1 MMKTAVHDPKATRL
15 SVILPA
21 VALILGLAATVIAA
35 WFSAREVR
43 RADQMRFE
51 QLARTAEISIQ
62 ARFDVAVEAL
72 KVGRQLV
79 EAEPMPGH
87 TTWRNYVNSV
97 WPYVNKGVVGL
108 GYVQRWPRR
117 ELGALEE
124 KVRADGLPGFKIERT
139 GSHELLYVV
148 THLEPAMLNE
158 GALGLDIGSGTTRRT
173 AAETAMRSG
182 TLALSRRIRLI
193 YGEQTVPGFL
203 LLLPLYSAGR
213 PVGTPAERETALT
226 GWVYASLRS
235 DLLLGDIAGALGR
248 QADIKVYEGRKTG
261 TETLLFD
268 SEKTPA
274 ASTMAARFSDVRVLG
289 IHGQEWTLRVSTL
302 AAFDAASSRQLPW
315 WLLLGGSLLS
325 ALIAAAVRA
334 LTSSRSRAIHLAE
347 RMTNNLRRSEAESRR
362 LALVAS
368 HTTNAVILAS
378 ADGKIE
384 WVNEG
389 FTRITGY
396 NLPEVIGRKPGSFL
410 QGPGTDKTMI
420 DAMGRAVRAG
430 ELFKGEIQNYGKSG
444 QAYWL
449 EIEIQPLRAPDGS
462 LTGFMAIELDITARK
477 RAQEEVA
484 RKEAQ
489 FRFIF
494 EASAIGVSWRLIR
507 PDGTQ
512 TRLINDAH
520 LLICGLTREQAQA
533 PDSITRLTHP
543 DDLPRQRALHAD
555 LNSGRVNSVSL
566 EKRYLRP
573 DGSVVW
579 VSYTTQRRVYPDGSQ
594 EYLSTVLDITDLKE
608 ASDELV
614 RREAELRFILNALPI
629 GVAWTKDATVPSYYL
644 NDGFY
649 RITGLPV
656 SEFKTSEDFKAISHA
671 EDHMIQSEHYA
682 RLASG
687 EANRFDM
694 VKRYLRPD
702 GQLVWA
708 ILTVQVYR
716 GADGKILQ
724 EVGTIVD
731 ITAQKRQSDE
741 LRSAKEAAEAASVA
755 KSQFLAMMSHEIRTP
770 INGIIGMTSLLLD
783 TTLTADQREYA
794 ETVRMSGDAL
804 LTIINDILDFSKIE
818 AGKFDLEH
826 EPFSVRECVEGVL
839 DLLAGKANEK
849 HLDLLYEIT
858 DAVPGSVAGDV
869 TRLRQIL
876 VNLIG
881 NALKFTAQGEVAL
894 KADARVSGSQIEL
907 SFAITDTGIGIP
919 LEARELL
926 FRSFSQVDA
935 STTRRFGGTGLGLA
949 ISKRLAE
956 LMGGTMSVESEVGRG
971 SVFRFS
977 ILVDP
982 VASKPRAFQPAGRP
996 QLAGKA
1002 LLVVDDNATNR
1013 RILATLA
1020 QSWGMTARAAESGA
1034 EALGW
1039 VRAGEKFDV
1048 AILDMHMPGMDGMML
1063 ARELRTLR
1071 DVRQLPLVLLSS
1083 LGQRDLI
1090 EQPELFA
1097 ARLNKPAKS
1106 AQIFEAMCGLFGD
1119 EVMPVATPHPFAA
1132 TPAPVAD
1139 FQMTERLLLAEDN
1152 AVNQR
1157 VALHMLR
1164 SLGYRADL
1172 AGDGRETL
1180 EAVARQP
1187 YDIILMDVQM
1197 PEMDGIT
1204 ATRTLVERYPVPS
1217 TRPWIIALTANA
1229 MQGDREMCL
1238 AAGMDD
1244 YISKPIKTPE
1254 LAAALERARQAIAGR
1269 R

>member
-1 MMKTAVHDPKATRL
+1 
-15 SVILPA
+15 
-21 VALILGLAATVIAA
+21 
-35 WFSAREVR
+35 
-43 RADQMRFE
+43 
-51 QLARTAEISIQ
+51 
-62 ARFDVAVEAL
+62 
-72 KVGRQLV
+72 
-79 EAEPMPGH
+79 
-87 TTWRNYVNSV
+87 
-97 WPYVNKGVVGL
+97 
-108 GYVQRWPRR
+108 
-117 ELGALEE
+117 
-124 KVRADGLPGFKIERT
+124 
-139 GSHELLYVV
+139 
-148 THLEPAMLNE
+148 
-158 GALGLDIGSGTTRRT
+158 
-173 AAETAMRSG
+173 MRSG
-182 TLALSRRIRLI
+182 ALALSRRIRLI
-193 YGEQTVPGFL
+193 YGERTVPGFL
-203 LLLPLYSAGR
+203 LLLPCYAAGR
-213 PVGTPAERETALT
+213 PVGTPAEREAALA

-235 DLLLGDIAGALGR
+235 DLLLGDIAAALGR
-248 QADIKVYEGRKTG
+248 QADIKVYEGRATG
-261 TETLLFD
+261 PESLLFE

-274 ASTMAARFSDVRVLG
+274 SAASMAARFSQERVLG
-289 IHGQEWTLRVSTL
+289 IYGQEWTLRVSTL
-302 AAFDAASSRQLPW
+302 AGFDAASSRRLPW
-315 WLLLGGSLLS
+315 WLLVGGGLLS

-347 RMTNNLRRSEAESRR
+347 RMTNSLRRSEAESRR

-368 HTTNAVILAS
+368 HTSNAVILAS

-389 FTRITGY
+389 FTRTTGY
-396 NLPEVIGRKPGSFL
+396 TLAEVLGRKPGSFL
-410 QGPGTDKTMI
+410 QGPETDPTVI
-420 DAMGRAVRAG
+420 EAMRRAVRAG

-444 QAYWL
+444 RSYWL
-449 EIEIQPLRAPDGS
+449 EIEIQPLRDADGR

-494 EASAIGVSWRLIR
+494 EASAIGISWRLVR

-512 TRLINDAH
+512 TRLINDAY
-520 LLICGLTREQAQA
+520 LLICGITREQAEM
-533 PDSITRLTHP
+533 PDAIAQLTHP

-555 LNSGRVNSVSL
+555 LNAGRVNSVAL
-566 EKRYLRP
+566 EKRYVRP

-579 VSYTTQRRVYPDGSQ
+579 VSFTTQRRAYPDGTQ
-594 EYLSTVLDITDLKE
+594 EYLYTVLDITDLKQ
-608 ASDELV
+608 AGDELV

-629 GVAWTKDATVPSYYL
+629 GVAWTKEAAVPSYYL

-656 SEFKTSEDFKAISHA
+656 SEAKTAEDFKAISHP
-671 EDHMIQSEHYA
+671 EDHAIQAEHYA
-682 RLASG
+682 QLARG
-687 EANRFDM
+687 ETNRFDM
-694 VKRYLRPD
+694 VKRYFKPD
-702 GQLVWA
+702 GQLVWV

-716 GADGKILQ
+716 GADGRILQ

-741 LRSAKEAAEAASVA
+741 LRTAKEAAEAASVA

-770 INGIIGMTSLLLD
+770 MNGIIGMTSLLLD
-783 TTLTADQREYA
+783 TRLSADQREYA

-849 HLDLLYEIT
+849 HLDLLYEVT
-858 DAVPGSVAGDV
+858 DAVPGAVAGDV

-894 KADARVSGSQIEL
+894 KADARPRGAQIEL

-919 LEARELL
+919 PEARDRL

-935 STTRRFGGTGLGLA
+935 STTRKFGGTGLGLA

-956 LMGGTMSVESEVGRG
+956 LMGGAMSVESEVGRG

-1002 LLVVDDNATNR
+1002 LLLVDDNATNR
-1013 RILATLA
+1013 RILVTLA
-1020 QSWGMTARAAESGA
+1020 QSWGMTARAAASGA

-1048 AILDMHMPGMDGMML
+1048 AILDMHMPEMDGMML
-1063 ARELRTLR
+1063 ARELRALR
-1071 DVRQLPLVLLSS
+1071 DARQLPLVLLSS

-1090 EQPELFA
+1090 EQPEIFA
-1097 ARLNKPAKS
+1097 ARLNKPAKP
-1106 AQIFEAMCGLFGD
+1106 AQIFDALCGLFGD
-1119 EVMPVATPHPFAA
+1119 EVVPAATPHPFVV
-1132 TPAPVAD
+1132 PPVPVAD

-1172 AGDGRETL
+1172 AGDGREVL

-1187 YDIILMDVQM
+1187 YDIVLMDVQM
-1197 PEMDGIT
+1197 PEMDGLT
-1204 ATRTLVERYPVPS
+1204 ATRTLVELYPDPV

-1229 MQGDREMCL
+1229 MQGDRDMCL

-1254 LAAALERARQAIAGR
+1254 LAAALERARQAIAAR